1 MAQFSPFPG
10 KMRAPFIVFESPN
23 RMNKQRLIR
32 MIISELNDTDSG
44 VHAHRFKVPGGC
56 ASRGD
61 RLLQAYLA
69 CQISLSPEVA
79 HHLFSAERWRANY
92 EIQNDLENGVMVFM
106 ERHVASGRVFSKAYG
121 ELTDEWCSQFDS
133 GLIKPDL
140 VIYLES
146 DFEADDIEKWDE
158 PDRYE
163 TPEIQAKVQ
172 ELFHEIIATEPNW
185 IAINVTGLGV
195 KEVFDK
201 AYPAIKAL
209 REEFLRENKPI
220 QYY

>member
-1 MAQFSPFPG
+1 
-10 KMRAPFIVFESPN
+10 
-23 RMNKQRLIR
+23 
-32 MIISELNDTDSG
+32 
-44 VHAHRFKVPGGC
+44 
-56 ASRGD
+56 
-61 RLLQAYLA
+61 
-69 CQISLSPEVA
+69 
-79 HHLFSAERWRANY
+79 
-92 EIQNDLENGVMVFM
+92 MVFM